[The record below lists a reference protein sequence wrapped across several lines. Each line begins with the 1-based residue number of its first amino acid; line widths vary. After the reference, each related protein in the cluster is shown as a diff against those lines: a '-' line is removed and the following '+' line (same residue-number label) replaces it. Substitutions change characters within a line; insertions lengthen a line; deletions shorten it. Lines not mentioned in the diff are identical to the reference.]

1 MRYEDR
7 LPEEGINIS
16 ERNPL
21 KEFLRLS
28 VWAIVAVVALGFL
41 LSYAGGSLS
50 GLVPFK
56 YELSLAEK
64 IDSTAKSNGWAS
76 PFEKTIVQ
84 PELQEY
90 LQEVA
95 NEVTTAMGID
105 ETMPITVH
113 YSDDGLVNAYATIGG
128 HVYFFK
134 GLLRLLPHENALA
147 MLMAHEFA
155 HVTHRHPAKGIGGG
169 LALVMGGA
177 MLGLSSENY
186 LFNFSNNLTSTRF
199 SRKMETQADAAAV
212 AAVNSMY
219 GHVAGAGALFETFM
233 QQKAQQQKLESTVA
247 SFESFLSTHP
257 LDLERIERI
266 QTLATENA
274 WRTDGE
280 LTPLPVEYESWL
292 K

>member
-1 MRYEDR
+1 MA
-7 LPEEGINIS
+7 
-16 ERNPL
+16 
-21 KEFLRLS
+21 
-28 VWAIVAVVALGFL
+28 VVAIVALGLMLNF
-41 LSYAGGSLS
+41 AGGSLS
-50 GLVPFK
+50 GMVPFK

-64 IDSTAKSNGWAS
+64 IDSTAKSNGWES
-76 PFEKTIVQ
+76 PFENTIVQ
-84 PELQEY
+84 PELQAY

-95 NEVTTAMGID
+95 DDVTAAMGID

-113 YSDDGLVNAYATIGG
+113 YSDDSVVNAYATIGG

-169 LALVMGGA
+169 LALVVGSA
-177 MLGLSSENY
+177 MLGMSSENH
-186 LFNFSNNLTSTRF
+186 LFNFSNNLTATRF
-199 SRKMETQADAAAV
+199 SRKMETQADTAAV
-212 AAVNSMY
+212 AAVNSLY
-219 GHVAGAGALFETFM
+219 GHVGGAAALFETFM
-233 QQKAQQQKLESTVA
+233 QERAQQNTVESTVA

-266 QTLATENA
+266 ESLAKENA
-274 WRTDGE
+274 WQTEGD